1 MSFTHSIFALEL
13 CLQLVP
19 GDPLRPTLQRL
30 IEQHPAWST
39 PKDKWRLYREVSQLL
54 TSRLGY
60 AISGC
65 WDFFDDDQR
74 ALSDFNMWSGGMT
87 TLEGARRTASGIAD
101 PYRGDHRYMTFTMS
115 LLLQHGTPSE
125 RAFSLACNVAEVDL
139 WKRATFAR
147 LLNSIGMISFASVKS
162 DVIYLI
168 PRDDT
173 FGLTA
178 EDLRAPKFEYLRP
191 LG

>member
-13 CLQLVP
+13 CLQMVP
-19 GDPLRPTLQRL
+19 GDPLRAHLQQL
-30 IEQHPAWST
+30 IERHPAWSS
-39 PKDKWRLYREVSQLL
+39 PQDKWRLYRDAAHLL
-54 TSRLGY
+54 TSRLQY
-60 AISGC
+60 AVSGC
-65 WDFFDDDQR
+65 WDFFDDDAR
-74 ALSDFNMWSGGMT
+74 ALGDFNMWSGGMT
-87 TLEGARRTASGIAD
+87 TLEGARRTPSGPAD

-125 RAFSLACNVAEVDL
+125 RAFSHACNIAEADL
-139 WKRATFAR
+139 WKRATFAH
-147 LLNSIGMISFASVKS
+147 LLNCIGMISFASVKS

>member
-1 MSFTHSIFALEL
+1 MAFSHSIFALEL

-19 GDPLRPTLQRL
+19 GDALRPGLQQL
-30 IEQHPAWST
+30 IEQHPAWSS
-39 PKDKWRLYREVSQLL
+39 PQDKWRLYRNAAHLL
-54 TSRLGY
+54 TGGLQY

-65 WDFFDDDQR
+65 WDFFDDDAR
-74 ALSDFNMWSGGMT
+74 ALTDYDMWCNGMT
-87 TLEGARRTASGIAD
+87 SLEGARSTPSGRAD
-101 PYRGDHRYMTFTMS
+101 PYRSDHRYMTFTMS
-115 LLLQHGTPSE
+115 LLLQRGTPSE
-125 RAFSLACNVAEVDL
+125 RAFAAACEINEPDL

-147 LLNSIGMISFASVKS
+147 LLAALGMISFASVKS

-168 PRDDT
+168 PRDEA

-191 LG
+191 LA